1 MMQRIQLVVQFGGF
15 LRKLSGLLGV
25 FRRQLRVALLQFCDF
40 FALGLDD
47 VVILLPAGPAAID
60 GFGLHLQPVF
70 TADCQQKITAQMI
83 EGHLSVIGS
92 AGLLRRVR
100 QRNAQGFQRLFLLG
114 FPLTVAVFDIEHLPG
129 MDMGTGLVQMQ
140 RPVQHMDVGAEAFF
154 HGCKKFQHHG
164 SQHLGRRAVAFF
176 ANLVDGFFRADA
188 RIPQQIV
195 NGSIALGMTGFGV
208 ALVLP
213 RNERPVPAL
222 IFVPL
227 VLGEGR
233 KAAVLLMGAQ
243 AVCAVPV
250 QVQPCSLPGDVLRVL
265 HVEAAVVVPG
275 IIDAVLSRAA
285 IVTGYPLLSNCDGW
299 SPPSRLLGCL
309 FPWRSCFRSPEG
321 LLFRQVIPSTKCRT
335 PSGRFAFNTS
345 LGHGRCPLDSRQVL
359 PPCTRPMGVAP

>member
-1 MMQRIQLVVQFGGF
+1 MRQAVGPAG
-15 LRKLSGLLGV
+15 S
-25 FRRQLRVALLQFCDF
+25 FRCQLRVALLQFCDF

-47 VVILLPAGPAAID
+47 VVVLLPAGPAAID

-70 TADCQQKITAQMI
+70 MADCQQKITAQTI

-100 QRNAQGFQRLFLLG
+100 QRDAQGFQRLFLLG
-114 FPLTVAVFDIEHLPG
+114 FPFAVAVFDIEHLPG

-140 RPVQHMDVGAEAFF
+140 RPVQHMDVRRPKRSSMVAKNANTTAV
-154 HGCKKFQHHG
+154 
-164 SQHLGRRAVAFF
+164 STVRRRAVALLDRFGRWF
-176 ANLVDGFFRADA
+176 LPGRCAHPPADRQWFDCA
-188 RIPQQIV
+188 WHDRLWCCADSAPHK
-195 NGSIALGMTGFGV
+195 
-208 ALVLP
+208 
-213 RNERPVPAL
+213 RPVPAL

-233 KAAVLLMGAQ
+233 EAAVLLMGAQ

-250 QVQPCSLPGDVLRVL
+250 QVQPGSLPGDVLRVL

-285 IVTGYPLLSNCDGW
+285 IVTGYPLLLHCDGW

-309 FPWRSCFRSPEG
+309 FPWRSCFCSSEG

-345 LGHGRCPLDSRQVL
+345 LGHGRCPLDSRQAL
-359 PPCTRPMGVAP
+359 PPCTRPRGVAP